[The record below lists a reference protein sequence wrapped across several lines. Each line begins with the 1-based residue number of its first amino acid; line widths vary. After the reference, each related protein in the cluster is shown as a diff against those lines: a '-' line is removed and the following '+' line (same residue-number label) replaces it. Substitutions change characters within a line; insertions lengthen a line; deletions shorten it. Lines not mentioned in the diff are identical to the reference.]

1 MRYLTQNL
9 SRAIAKQ
16 HLHMIR
22 QRFPSSLSLRSL
34 STGASSTAV
43 GETLILP
50 SGRKLGYHTSGPATG
65 TPIIYIHGHPD
76 SGITITGPL
85 ESRIAQDLN
94 IRWIGPDRPGVGL
107 STRYDSQEVIDY
119 PADIDALAKH
129 LDLPRYY
136 IIGTSGGTG
145 FTLACA
151 KDLGPSKLKGVGVC
165 AGIGPLECGFDSM
178 DETQRKALEAW
189 RDYPSEFKE
198 YYESEHVPLAQKED
212 ITALTDKLRGEFEA
226 SFTGRDLEF
235 MMQESVLKM
244 SVSSLRQ
251 AWIQGA
257 WAHAKGME
265 LHWRSWGFKLEDVR
279 FPSTKLW
286 YGGRDKSTTP
296 VMGKYIADRL
306 EESVYKEFPE
316 DSHYTIWREGN
327 LEKIVRD
334 LLEE

>member
-1 MRYLTQNL
+1 MRYLTQRL
-9 SRAIAKQ
+9 SQAIRKPYIPVIPQRFPGSSRAINT
-16 HLHMIR
+16 R
-22 QRFPSSLSLRSL
+22 
-34 STGASSTAV
+34 ASSTAA
-43 GETLILP
+43 GEAFTLP
-50 SGRKLGYHTSGPATG
+50 SGRKLGYHTSGPTTG

-107 STRYDSQEVIDY
+107 STRYDSQQVLDY

-129 LDLPRYY
+129 LNLPRYY

-151 KDLGPSKLKGVGVC
+151 KDLGPSKLKGLGIC
-165 AGIGPLECGFDSM
+165 AGIGPFECGFDSM
-178 DETQRKALEAW
+178 VEPQRKSLEAW
-189 RDYPSEFKE
+189 RDYPAEFRE
-198 YYESEHVPLAQKED
+198 YYESEYVPLAQKEVM
-212 ITALTDKLRGEFEA
+212 TALTNRLRGEFEA
-226 SFTGRDLEF
+226 SFTGRDLEL

-257 WAHAKGME
+257 WAHAKGIE
-265 LHWRSWGFKLEDVR
+265 FHWRPWGFKLEDMA
-279 FPSTKLW
+279 FPSIKLW
-286 YGGRDKSTTP
+286 YGGRDESTTP
-296 VMGKYIADRL
+296 VMGKYMADRL
-306 EESVYKEFPE
+306 EGSVYKEFPE

-327 LEKIVRD
+327 LQEMIRD
-334 LLEE
+334 LLDK